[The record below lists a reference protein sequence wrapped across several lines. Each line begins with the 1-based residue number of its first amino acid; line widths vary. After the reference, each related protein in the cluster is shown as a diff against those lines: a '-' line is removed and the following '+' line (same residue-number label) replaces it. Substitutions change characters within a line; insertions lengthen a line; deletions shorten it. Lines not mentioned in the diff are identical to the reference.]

1 MGVSIGHRP
10 GRETTRALL
19 EKIAGGEGALKIRRQ
34 VIGWNPGATDEQV
47 EDAFQ
52 EACARA
58 DRSCRG
64 QVEAEVYTWL
74 RTTTHHCLGRMRERR
89 EREPIDDQPF
99 DELDSNV
106 LSAPG
111 PDVVVLEREKHAE
124 LQVVARAVVDH
135 LTARQRDVA
144 ALHAHGFRRR
154 EIAERTHM
162 SPRAVKRLMEQVLT
176 TATQHAAPRVRA
188 QRRRCLSSNR
198 SRRPPFSIGA

>member
-1 MGVSIGHRP
+1 MEP
-10 GRETTRALL
+10 GT
-19 EKIAGGEGALKIRRQ
+19 
-34 VIGWNPGATDEQV
+34 TDEQV

-58 DRSCRG
+58 EHSCRG

-74 RTTTHHCLGRMRERR
+74 RTTTHHCLGRIRERR

-99 DELDSNV
+99 DELDPNV

-111 PDVVVLEREKHAE
+111 PDLVVFEREKHAE
-124 LQVVARAVVDH
+124 LQGVARAVIDH

-154 EIAERTHM
+154 EIAERTQM

-176 TATQHAAPRVRA
+176 IGRAEVRCCSA
-188 QRRRCLSSNR
+188 SGACRRGTGRPKPLPLGGAGGRTRSSSSRGRRCGHENPLV
-198 SRRPPFSIGA
+198 AQ